1 VLFSKLVN
9 KLTGFAA
16 LHALNTGLNL
26 VYTLL
31 QLLVLARTLD
41 PERYT
46 QIVLLLSF
54 GIYFQPVDQAIGR
67 ASYIVLRK
75 NYVSRAAS
83 RGVHVITSVDFVYS
97 ALLAVA
103 CFTVPLLVAP
113 HGHREYFESSLLLVG
128 SLFTNTWSYRTQS
141 IAWAVGLERYFS
153 VLSLWRRLAHM
164 AALALLWLSQDLLAF
179 CIAVALC
186 IFVFQI
192 IAVVTVA
199 RSSTLFR
206 PSSLVHWRWHELVNY
221 VGRVANSLLSSLSEL
236 LVLNSPY
243 LLIPFFYGVSPLI
256 VVYDSVMK
264 VARLSI
270 TGTRAF
276 VETQLPKL
284 SQLLIIGAIG
294 AVESLALR
302 LVVICFMGAAL
313 LAVFVVF
320 KGSLLFS
327 LLLGPNNLITPDLL
341 APAAAIILV
350 TSIYQPIVV
359 MLSYGEFPRTIAKFS
374 LLCASGF
381 LIFGLVVWA
390 YHDGSNHI
398 MWLYSAYCLIC
409 FVAGSLL
416 YLRILRTPVNL
427 R

>member
-1 VLFSKLVN
+1 VLSKLVS

-54 GIYFQPVDQAIGR
+54 GIYFQPMDQAIGR
-67 ASYIVLRK
+67 ANYIVLRK
-75 NYVSRAAS
+75 NHVSKSAS
-83 RGVHVITSVDFVYS
+83 RGVHVITAIDFAYS
-97 ALLAVA
+97 ALLTVG
-103 CFTVPLLVAP
+103 CFAVPLLLAS
-113 HGHREYFESSLLLVG
+113 HGNREYFESSLLLVG

-164 AALALLWLSQDLLAF
+164 AALALLWLTKDLLAF
-179 CIAVALC
+179 CVAVTAC
-186 IFVFQI
+186 IFVFHI
-192 IAVVTVA
+192 IAVAAIA

-206 PSSLVHWRWHELVNY
+206 LSSLMRWRRHELADY
-221 VGRVANSLLSSLSEL
+221 LGRIGTSLLSSLSEL

-256 VVYDSVMK
+256 VVYDSIMK

-284 SQLLIIGAIG
+284 SQLLIVGAIG
-294 AVESLALR
+294 AVERLALR
-302 LVVICFMGAAL
+302 LLLICFMGAAL
-313 LAVFVVF
+313 LAASVVF
-320 KGSLLFS
+320 KGALLFS
-327 LLLGPNNLITPDLL
+327 LLLGPNNLITADLL
-341 APAAAIILV
+341 LPAAVIILI
-350 TSIYQPIVV
+350 TSIYQPIAV
-359 MLSYGEFPRTIAKFS
+359 MLSYGEFPRTIARFS

-381 LIFGLVVWA
+381 LIFGLVVWMSRDA
-390 YHDGSNHI
+390 SRQI
-398 MWLYSAYCLIC
+398 LWLYSTYCLIC
-409 FVAGSLL
+409 FIAGALL
-416 YLRILRTPVNL
+416 YLRVLRSQADL